1 MPIQKTW
8 SDLNLDFIAH
18 PNTGELSLK
27 KNEVA
32 IVRSIRNLILTNFY
46 ERLFHPEVG
55 CNVYQQLFE
64 PMSAIVEGNIKDNII
79 ETIGNFEP
87 RVSVLNVNVVG
98 IESRNSYVVSLK
110 FVVLNEELEVE
121 TQFFLERTR

>member
-1 MPIQKTW
+1 VPLAKTW

-27 KNEVA
+27 KNEKA
-32 IVRSIRNLILTNFY
+32 IVRSVRQLILTNFY
-46 ERLFHPEVG
+46 ERLFHPEIG

-64 PMSAIVEGNIKDNII
+64 PMSAIVAGNIKDNII

-87 RVSVLNVNVVG
+87 RVELVNVDVLG
-98 IESRNSYVVSLK
+98 IEDRNSYVISLK
-110 FVVLNEELEVE
+110 FRILNEEVEIE

>member
-1 MPIQKTW
+1 MPLAKTW
-8 SDLNLDFIAH
+8 SDLNLDFIAQ

-27 KNEVA
+27 KNEKA
-32 IVRSIRNLILTNFY
+32 IVRSVRQLILTNFY
-46 ERLFHPEVG
+46 ERLFHPEIG

-64 PMSAIVEGNIKDNII
+64 PMSAIVAGNIKDNII

-87 RVSVLNVNVVG
+87 RVELVNVDVLG
-98 IESRNSYVVSLK
+98 IEDRNSYVISLK
-110 FVVLNEELEVE
+110 FRILNEEVEIE